1 MIRASIESRWHRAP
15 SAYAFAA
22 LAALAATTAVA
33 QAPASRDGII
43 ARWADS
49 IARDVAR
56 DGVGAITAGVVIGD
70 RVVWKRGFGYADAI
84 RRTAADENTVYRIGS
99 ITKSFTAVVLAQ
111 LAERGSVT
119 LDDSVAR
126 WLPEINGL
134 ADRRPNTKAIT
145 LRQLASHTAGII
157 REPRLQGAA
166 TGPFERW
173 ETRILESIPTTAF
186 DTVPG
191 ARYQYSNIGFG
202 ILGYTLS
209 RAADRPFVDLVA
221 TGILQPLGMTSSGF
235 VATPAIRTHLSVG
248 YTNGP
253 GEPPD
258 TVAPAREHAGRG
270 YKVPNGGLYS
280 TAEDLGRFMIAMWG
294 ATPRQILSPAS
305 RTEMMKLQTP
315 GNPRSGYGL
324 GFQIAVGEDGRRIV
338 SHGGSVAGY
347 TAHIAFDPEAKIGVV
362 LLRNYAGGAVNL
374 GGRANALL
382 RELRDARP
390 SEP

>member
-1 MIRASIESRWHRAP
+1 MSLATASRLA
-15 SAYAFAA
+15 SARSGLVAA
-22 LAALAATTAVA
+22 LLLAAAPLTA
-33 QAPASRDGII
+33 QPAATGREAII

-56 DGVGAITAGVVIGD
+56 DSVGAITAGVVIGD
-70 RVVWKRGFGYADAI
+70 RVVWKRGFGFADAI
-84 RRTAADENTVYRIGS
+84 RRTPADENTVYRIGS
-99 ITKSFTAVVLAQ
+99 ITKSFTAVAFVQ
-111 LAERGSVT
+111 LAEQGRVT

-126 WLPEINGL
+126 YLPEINGL
-134 ADRRPNTKAIT
+134 ADRRPNTPAIT
-145 LRQLASHTAGII
+145 LRQLASHTGGII

-166 TGPFERW
+166 TGPYERW
-173 ETRILESIPTTAF
+173 ESRILESIPTTAF

-202 ILGYTLS
+202 ILGYTIS
-209 RAADRPFVDLVA
+209 RAADRPFVDLVT

-235 VATPAIRTHLSVG
+235 VATPAIRAHLSVG
-248 YTNGP
+248 YTNRP

-280 TAEDLGRFMIAMWG
+280 TAEDLGRFMMAMWG
-294 ATPRQILSPAS
+294 GTQRPILSPAN
-305 RTEMMKLQTP
+305 RAEMMKLQTP
-315 GNPRSGYGL
+315 GNARSGYGL
-324 GFQIAVGEDGRRIV
+324 GFQLAIAENGQRIV

-347 TAHIAFDPEAKIGVV
+347 TAHIAFDPDARVGVV

-382 RELRDARP
+382 RELVAAEPARR
-390 SEP
+390 